1 MGRCALS
8 SAGSPCDVGA
18 MARPRLTVGEKLVYG
33 FGDIIIALRMSS
45 FQFYLLP
52 FYTDVVLL
60 APWLAGIG
68 KMIGL
73 LWDGINDP
81 LVGHL
86 SDRTRSRLGRRRPYL
101 LATAVPLGIAFA
113 AVWSPPAGLGAA
125 AAFAWL
131 VGSFFVLDTVFTLY
145 ATPYMALGA
154 ELSTDYHERTQL
166 AAARALFHLLG
177 LMAGVTLPAA
187 ILARFPG
194 AHAEGYRVVGVTLGL
209 AMIVVALVTGSLLR
223 ERRSA
228 PESAGEGG
236 FRDFVDTLAGTL
248 RNPSFRVLITTFGFI
263 LLGGGLYQTLVPY
276 AITYWLGRPAAVGGI
291 LAVYMGA
298 SVCSLPIWTRLARR
312 LGKDRALRLCM
323 VWAAIALGSTPLVL
337 GPGVGNGRLWGFLAL
352 AGLGNGGW
360 MVLPVAI
367 TADVIDHDEL
377 LTARRR
383 EGAYFGVWTLV
394 MKVAAALAS
403 GAAGVALQ
411 VLGYVPNQPQSAAT
425 ILGIKWLY
433 GPIPAVL
440 ILLGLVVFSRFPL
453 TREKHREIQQALALR
468 RAAA

>member
-1 MGRCALS
+1 MGRRALS
-8 SAGSPCDVGA
+8 SAGSPCDVGS
-18 MARPRLTVGEKLVYG
+18 MSRPRLTVGEKLVYG

-86 SDRTRSRLGRRRPYL
+86 SDRTRCRLGRRRPYL

-131 VGSFFVLDTVFTLY
+131 VGAFFVLDTIFTLY

-228 PESAGEGG
+228 PETAGEGG

-291 LAVYMGA
+291 LRGVHGRVGVLAADLDPARAAFRQGSRAPAVHG
-298 SVCSLPIWTRLARR
+298 V
-312 LGKDRALRLCM
+312 GGDRARLD
-323 VWAAIALGSTPLVL
+323 AARPGSGRRGRAVS
-337 GPGVGNGRLWGFLAL
+337 GDSSRSPGWGTA
-352 AGLGNGGW
+352 GGW
-360 MVLPVAI
+360 SFRWRSPP
-367 TADVIDHDEL
+367 TSS
-377 LTARRR
+377 T
-383 EGAYFGVWTLV
+383 TT
-394 MKVAAALAS
+394 S
-403 GAAGVALQ
+403 
-411 VLGYVPNQPQSAAT
+411 
-425 ILGIKWLY
+425 
-433 GPIPAVL
+433 
-440 ILLGLVVFSRFPL
+440 
-453 TREKHREIQQALALR
+453 
-468 RAAA
+468 